1 MSTNQL
7 LIQPFVQFLQKFRVR
22 NLHWFV
28 MSSLIGFEIGLAA
41 HQGFAYTAKQHIQQP
56 VTVVTA
62 LLVYAIA
69 AAFIGMLSNF
79 WYSQKEYLNRV
90 SFRTAGG
97 LVLGLSVHADLLL
110 YLLPDAIRHNL
121 FAYAS
126 GFLLLAIGIASSLIV
141 ERLLSCRT
149 V

>member
-1 MSTNQL
+1 MSTNQSSL
-7 LIQPFVQFLQKFRVR
+7 QPSAQFFQKFSVR

-28 MSSLIGFEIGLAA
+28 VSSLIGFEIGLAA

-56 VTVVTA
+56 VTVLTA

-69 AAFIGMLSNF
+69 AAFIGLLSNF
-79 WYSQKEYLNRV
+79 WCSQKENLNRV
-90 SFRTAGG
+90 SFRIAGG
-97 LVLGLSVHADLLL
+97 LVLGLGVHADLLL
-110 YLLPDAIRHNL
+110 YLLPAAIRHNL

-141 ERLLSCRT
+141 ERTLSCRT